1 MTTPPPRWRSRR
13 QALAP
18 LAATLGAVA
27 RPNPL
32 VWAWR
37 WRYEFMLAAGMS
49 YGAIQLAGILG
60 PGWASAL
67 IAALIAIVALWPPAR
82 HRLAA
87 WTWCVITP
95 HRVRTGCAEAWIH
108 SRQGRLP
115 AVLLTTRQPFG
126 ERVLLWCRSGTSAQD
141 FVSAR
146 AVLIAACWAQDI
158 QVTCSLRH
166 AHLVTLD
173 VIRRPAFG
181 PPDVP
186 TASERPGE
194 HATQA
199 GPLRLGNEELQ
210 QAATD
215 LRSHR
220 EAPPRPPQPGP
231 FK

>member
-1 MTTPPPRWRSRR
+1 MTTPPRWRSRR

-37 WRYEFMLAAGMS
+37 WRYELILATAMS
-49 YGAIQLAGILG
+49 YGAIKLARILG
-60 PGWASAL
+60 AGWALGL
-67 IAALIAIVALWPPAR
+67 IAALIAVAALWPPAR

-87 WTWCVITP
+87 RAWCVITP
-95 HRVRTGCAEAWIH
+95 HRVRTGCAEAFIH

-126 ERVLLWCRSGTSAQD
+126 ERVSLWCRPGTSAQD

-146 AVLIAACWAQDI
+146 SVLIAACWAQDI
-158 QVTCSLRH
+158 RVTCSPRH

-173 VIRRPAFG
+173 VIRRPASTRPDG
-181 PPDVP
+181 PA
-186 TASERPGE
+186 ASERPGE
-194 HATQA
+194 SAAQV
-199 GPLRLGNEELQ
+199 GPLRPGNEDLQ
-210 QAATD
+210 QAATE
-215 LRSHR
+215 LRSYR
-220 EAPPRPPQPGP
+220 DAPPRPLQPDP
-231 FK
+231 FE

>member
-37 WRYEFMLAAGMS
+37 WRYELILAAATS
-49 YGAIQLAGILG
+49 YGTIKLAQVLG
-60 PGWASAL
+60 GGGALAL
-67 IAALIAIVALWPPAR
+67 IAAMIAIATLWAPAR
-82 HRLAA
+82 RRLAA
-87 WTWCVITP
+87 RAWCVITP

-108 SRQGRLP
+108 SRHGRLP

-126 ERVLLWCRSGTSAQD
+126 ERVHLWCRPGTSAQD
-141 FVSAR
+141 FISAR

-158 QVTCSLRH
+158 RVTRSPRH

-173 VIRRPAFG
+173 IIRRPVSSR
-181 PPDVP
+181 PDSP
-186 TASERPGE
+186 TASEQPGE
-194 HATQA
+194 FPAQA
-199 GPLRLGNEELQ
+199 GLR
-210 QAATD
+210 
-215 LRSHR
+215 
-220 EAPPRPPQPGP
+220 P
-231 FK
+231 